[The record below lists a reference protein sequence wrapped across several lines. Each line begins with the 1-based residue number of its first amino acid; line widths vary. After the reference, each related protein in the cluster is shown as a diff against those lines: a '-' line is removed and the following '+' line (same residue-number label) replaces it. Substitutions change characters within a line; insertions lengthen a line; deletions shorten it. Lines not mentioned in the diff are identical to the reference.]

1 MAVFAQSES
10 SRMIRHSSAF
20 VAAAA
25 GPSAFAK
32 ASADKSDIALRI
44 NSRQRVWCGREGF
57 TEACDRMTGL
67 GVSVIGFGVTKPS
80 FIELSRKDR
89 LPILYEDRSVL
100 AIDKPPGWMLVPFS
114 WQKTGRNLQAAIVS
128 SIAAGHFWARSRNL
142 KFLRHVHRLDAETS
156 GVLLFAKS
164 LGALDS
170 LGALFETRRM
180 EKVYLAVTR
189 EAPKN
194 ETWTCRL
201 SLAPDPSQIGR
212 MIADRKGKEAETAFR
227 VITRAEGA
235 WLIEA
240 RPLTGR
246 THQIRVH
253 LAESGCTIVGDEL
266 YGRAERGPMGLRA
279 VSLGYQDPVTRRR
292 VVITAPEGEFLVRHG
307 FDPGVK

>member
-1 MAVFAQSES
+1 
-10 SRMIRHSSAF
+10 
-20 VAAAA
+20 
-25 GPSAFAK
+25 
-32 ASADKSDIALRI
+32 
-44 NSRQRVWCGREGF
+44 
-57 TEACDRMTGL
+57 
-67 GVSVIGFGVTKPS
+67 
-80 FIELSRKDR
+80 
-89 LPILYEDRSVL
+89 
-100 AIDKPPGWMLVPFS
+100 MLVPFS

-180 EKVYLAVTR
+180 EKMYLAVTR
-189 EAPKN
+189 QAPRE

-201 SLAPDPSQIGR
+201 SLAPDPAQIGR

-227 VITRAEGA
+227 VVTRAQGGC
-235 WLIEA
+235 LIEA

-253 LAESGCTIVGDEL
+253 LAESGCPIVGDEL
-266 YGRAERGPMGLRA
+266 YGRADGGAEAMGLRA
-279 VSLGYQDPVTRRR
+279 VGLGYQDPFTRRR
-292 VVITAPEGEFLVRHG
+292 VAITAPVGEFLVQHG
-307 FDPGVK
+307 FETGVYGSELRAPGRFGRLDRGRESR